1 MGPHENQFL
10 LVRSQFAISGRLQIV
25 VTVFL
30 YVSTVSQFKGSD
42 FNRLTGVGFYGNN
55 KMLKSLSLLSLAVA
69 GAVYST
75 AAFAEEE
82 KIVYVYNWSE
92 YVAEDTIANFEKET
106 GIKVVYDVYDSNE
119 VLEACL
125 EVIPHR

>member
-82 KIVYVYNWSE
+82 KIRCNTLYCRVYTN
-92 YVAEDTIANFEKET
+92 
-106 GIKVVYDVYDSNE
+106 
-119 VLEACL
+119 LEIV
-125 EVIPHR
+125 ERIDRHGTYRTKTDK